1 MTPRTGW
8 SLLFAL
14 LLASWPIPA
23 SAQAPQTVSI
33 VPVQNL
39 SFGLLLPGFQ
49 NAVSVADVSRRAVVA
64 LAGNGPVD
72 IAVVLPTA
80 LETTDGDKIPLH
92 FSASDAA
99 ILSPSGV
106 TLSTL
111 DPRQI
116 NSVQLGNGS
125 TVLFVLGGTAHTTAM
140 TRPGHY
146 AARVALILNHPGT

>member
-1 MTPRTGW
+1 MMSRRGW
-8 SLLFAL
+8 STLVAL

-23 SAQAPQTVSI
+23 AAQAPQTVSI

-49 NAVSVADVSRRAVVA
+49 NAVSIGDVSRRAVVA

-80 LETTDGDKIPLH
+80 LETTSGDRIDLH

-99 ILSPSGV
+99 LLSAAGSTLSP
-106 TLSTL
+106 L

-116 NSVQLGNGS
+116 NRVQLGNDR
-125 TVLFVLGGTAHTTAM
+125 TVLFVLGGTAQTTAM

-146 AARVALILNHPGT
+146 AARVALIINHPGT

>member
-1 MTPRTGW
+1 MTSRRGW
-8 SLLFAL
+8 YALFAL
-14 LLASWPIPA
+14 LLASWPISA
-23 SAQAPQTVSI
+23 EAQAPQTVSI

-49 NAVSVADVSRRAVVA
+49 NAVSIADVSRRAVVA

-80 LETTDGDKIPLH
+80 LVTATGDQIPLR
-92 FSASDAA
+92 FSAGDAA
-99 ILSPSGV
+99 LLSATGS
-106 TLSTL
+106 TLTPL

-116 NSVQLGNGS
+116 NRVQLGNAS
-125 TVLFVLGGTAHTTAM
+125 TVLFVLGGTAQTTAM

>member
-23 SAQAPQTVSI
+23 AAQAPQTISI

-49 NAVSVADVSRRAVVA
+49 NAVSVGDVSRRAVVA

-80 LETTDGDKIPLH
+80 LETTSGHRIALS
-92 FSASDAA
+92 FSAGDAA
-99 ILSPSGV
+99 LLGPTGV
-106 TLSTL
+106 TLSPL

-116 NSVQLGNGS
+116 NRVQLGNAS
-125 TVLFVLGGTAHTTAM
+125 TVLFVLGGTAQTTAM